1 MKTPELLYLAA
12 RQWPQSI
19 AIYDAHGAMTYA
31 ELASA
36 AHELSSFLRESGI
49 RPGMGVGVLGEN
61 SRHFIAWVFAVM
73 DAGAVVMPIS
83 NQLKA
88 GELADILHT
97 ARLHAV
103 VEEAG
108 AGLSAQL
115 PVAATKTLSGSDWR
129 LAFQAG
135 VDPQQPFTP
144 HVPDAA
150 LVRFT
155 SGTTGVSKGVILSHA
170 SIEERTAAANK
181 VLQLGPGDVVVWILQ
196 MAYHFVVSIILY
208 LRYGASIAICDNFI
222 ADDIIE
228 TANRYGGAFL
238 YASPMHIRLLAN
250 DRSERPMP
258 TLRRVVSTST
268 GLALADSQAFTR
280 RWGLPV
286 AQAYGIIEIGLPIV
300 NLAHAEDAPGAV
312 GYALPDC
319 HVAILDEQLRELPD
333 GETGQLAIRG
343 PGLFAAYLQP
353 PQLRDE
359 VLQQGWFLT
368 GDLASRRADGLITI
382 EGRKK
387 SMINVSGNKVFP
399 EEVEAVLDT
408 HPAVAMSRVKGS
420 PHPFLGECVSA
431 EVVLHP
437 AAAVDTESLIRYC
450 RERLSTYKVPQRI
463 AFVDNLPMTD
473 SGKLRRE

>member
-1 MKTPELLYLAA
+1 MKAQDLLFQAA
-12 RQWPQSI
+12 RQWPRHI
-19 AIYDAHGAMTYA
+19 AIYDSRGAMTYD
-31 ELASA
+31 ELAQTVRRFSRF
-36 AHELSSFLRESGI
+36 LSDSGVQ
-49 RPGMGVGVLGEN
+49 PGMGVGVLGDN

-83 NQLKA
+83 SQLKV
-88 GELADILHT
+88 GELADILQT

-103 VEEAG
+103 IEEKNTA
-108 AGLSAQL
+108 LSAQL
-115 PVAATKTLSGSDWR
+115 PVIAGEAGWQ
-129 LAFQAG
+129 LAFNTA
-135 VDPQQPFTP
+135 VDPQQPFAP
-144 HVPDAA
+144 HVPEAA

-181 VLQLGPGDVVVWILQ
+181 VLELGPGDVVVWILQ

-222 ADDIIE
+222 ADTIIE
-228 TANRYGGAFL
+228 TTNRYVGSFL

-250 DRSERPMP
+250 DRSDRQMP
-258 TLRRVVSTST
+258 SLRRVISTST
-268 GLALADSQAFTR
+268 GLAVADSQAFTG

-286 AQAYGIIEIGLPIV
+286 AQAYGIIEIGLPII
-300 NLAHAEDAPGAV
+300 NLVHAGDAPGAV
-312 GYALPDC
+312 GYSLPDYR
-319 HVAILDEQLRELPD
+319 VGILDEQLQELPD

-343 PGLFAAYLQP
+343 PGMFAAYLQP
-353 PQLRDE
+353 PKLREDI
-359 VLQQGWFLT
+359 LQNGWFLT
-368 GDLASRRADGLITI
+368 GDLASRRPDGLLTI

-399 EEVEAVLDT
+399 EEVEAVLNT
-408 HPAVAMSRVKGS
+408 HPAVAMSRVKGA

-437 AAAVDTESLIRYC
+437 GAEVDAETLITYC
-450 RERLSTYKVPQRI
+450 RQRLSTYKVPQRL
-463 AFVDNLPMTD
+463 AFVSTLPMTD
-473 SGKLRRE
+473 SGKLRRG